1 MGISRRLFAI
11 LLLISVLIPM
21 LLVSCHQETSNLKN
35 TETNGNPVRT
45 QEPTD
50 SGANET
56 KTEPIPDVP
65 DAGDAMKITAEELLK
80 LIRNGE
86 LAENGNYALTGTEYL
101 IFDSTDN
108 RKTYDLRGA
117 TIRVATRDGESA
129 VTLKSVRNL
138 TLQNCN
144 LVVTGDTALKT
155 TGARECTLTQI
166 HVSGE
171 AKTGFVL
178 DGKVN
183 TLDGGTVSGSYGT
196 AVLVSGESIGV
207 TNCTLDGAAI
217 GVRDESGNG
226 CVIEN
231 NIVRNC
237 KIGIETVVPNTVIWY
252 NTITGGDCGIKA
264 SFKKS
269 EISAGEGDGYNIL
282 AAKNK
287 ITDAKTSIQYENV
300 SNGVIL
306 LNEAETVTASGCTYL
321 YANENKVTA
330 SLVLKNNN
338 YMIANGN
345 RAGSLTDDGNQN
357 KNGDNVT
364 NLDERP
370 EAGVNEA
377 LQPHINSEQFVGM
390 KRKATVR
397 TLKDSKQLNDY
408 LQEKMVDGATV
419 IVPPGAYIAGG
430 IEFDGLKNVTV
441 YAYGVLDE
449 QVSLNT
455 NYTWF
460 ENCNDIILK
469 GITFS
474 TAEYP
479 HMQGTILKVD
489 GNNVEFLP
497 DPGYKSEV
505 QGTPTGNYFRPG
517 EKTTVCDFPTFS
529 RSRYNSET
537 GTNTLYGAM
546 HAEKPGMADKGY
558 RIALRGDSGFALYM
572 NWCSGFQIEDVTVY
586 SCGTFSEFD
595 KNSDVGPVFHRYAVT
610 YGPAPVLDGGKDYSR
625 YNQYAEIVTT
635 DSYGRKRSAS
645 PMYTTCD
652 ATHSTN
658 SRVGSRTIS
667 CLLEGMNDDGG
678 NINANY
684 GLASG
689 FDSASKTLTYT
700 TCDVR
705 DYKLLPGAFRVGD
718 EVLLFDWNGKF
729 LARTKVTEAT
739 KDIGNQQYTVKLK
752 ENVVLPEGIR
762 VVVQNLDASGRGFL
776 WDNVT
781 VRTSQA
787 NGIRAKTPGGKIVNC
802 FFDNVRHCGVSVVPE
817 WQEWPEVGFAS
828 DLEIL
833 NCVFDG
839 NSRSAAMWDDWN
851 YWAMGASIQ
860 FAGGTG
866 SSDVNYCLHRNIR
879 ISGNVFR
886 NRYSRYQISLSAVH
900 DLELTN
906 NRFEAPRA
914 DASLN
919 PDGAPILIRGGN
931 GIVISGNSYSA
942 EVRYPI
948 ENRDN
953 AGANITGDDIEN

>member
-1 MGISRRLFAI
+1 MSKKARALGVFLA
-11 LLLISVLIPM
+11 LLLALPV
-21 LLVSCHQETSNLKN
+21 VSCDFGDRGQSGSDTGSES
-35 TETNGNPVRT
+35 PVRT

-56 KTEPIPDVP
+56 KIEPIPDVP

-80 LIRNGE
+80 RIRNGE
-86 LAENGNYALTGTEYL
+86 IAEKGNYALTGTEYL

-155 TGARECTLTQI
+155 VGARECTLTGI
-166 HVSGE
+166 HISGE
-171 AKTGFVL
+171 AKTGFAL

-196 AVLVSGESIGV
+196 AVLASGESIGV
-207 TNCTLDGAAI
+207 TNCTLEGATVGI
-217 GVRDESGNG
+217 RDESADG
-226 CVIEN
+226 CVAEN
-231 NIVRNC
+231 NILKAC
-237 KIGIETVVPNTVIWY
+237 KIGIETAVPNTVIWY

-287 ITDAKTSIQYENV
+287 ITNAKTSILYENV

-330 SLVLKNNN
+330 FLVLKKNN

-345 RAGSLTDDGNQN
+345 RVGNLTDDGNQN

-364 NLDERP
+364 KLDERP
-370 EAGVNEA
+370 EAGVNEV

-390 KRKATVR
+390 KRKAVVR
-397 TLKDSKQLNDY
+397 GISESKQLNEY
-408 LQEKMVDGATV
+408 LLERMVDDATV
-419 IVPPGAYIAGG
+419 IVPPGAYIGDEVALEGV
-430 IEFDGLKNVTV
+430 KNVTV

-449 QVSLNT
+449 QPTLNT
-455 NYTWF
+455 SCTRF
-460 ENCNDIILK
+460 LNCEDITLK
-469 GITFS
+469 GITF
-474 TAEYP
+474 TYAIYP
-479 HMQGTILKVD
+479 HIQGTILKVNGSD
-489 GNNVEFLP
+489 VEFLP
-497 DPGYKSEV
+497 DPGYNNVVS
-505 QGTPTGNYFRPG
+505 GMPTGNYFRPG
-517 EKTTVCDFPTFS
+517 EKTTVCDFPSFS
-529 RSRYNSET
+529 RSTYNSQT
-537 GTNTLYGAM
+537 GTNTIYGAM
-546 HAEKPGMADKGY
+546 HADKPGMASAGY
-558 RIALRGDSGFALYM
+558 RIALRGDSGFAMYM
-572 NWCSGFQIEDVTVY
+572 KYCSGFQIEDVTVL

-595 KNSDVGPVFHRYAVT
+595 VDNEVAPVFHRYAVV
-610 YGPAPVLDGGKDYSR
+610 YGPAPVLDSGKDYSR
-625 YNQYAEIVTT
+625 YNRYAEIVTT

-678 NINANY
+678 NINAYY

-689 FDSASKTLTYT
+689 FDSATKTLTYT

-705 DYKLLPGAFRVGD
+705 GYQLLPGAFRVGD

-729 LARTKVTEAT
+729 LAQTMVTEAT
-739 KDIGNQQYTVKLK
+739 KDVGNQEYTIKLK
-752 ENVVLPEGIR
+752 ENVTLPSGIK
-762 VVVQNLDASGRGFL
+762 VVVQNLDASGKGFL

-781 VRTSQA
+781 VRTNQA
-787 NGIRAKTPGGKIVNC
+787 NGVRAKASGGKIVNC

-866 SSDVNYCLHRNIR
+866 SSDVDYCLHRNIR

-900 DLELTN
+900 NLELTN

-931 GIVISGNSYSA
+931 GIVISGNSYSS

>member
-1 MGISRRLFAI
+1 MSKKARALGVFLA
-11 LLLISVLIPM
+11 LPV
-21 LLVSCHQETSNLKN
+21 VSCDFGDRGQSGSDTGSES
-35 TETNGNPVRT
+35 PVRT

-80 LIRNGE
+80 RIRNGE
-86 LAENGNYALTGTEYL
+86 IAEKGNYALTGTEYL

-155 TGARECTLTQI
+155 VGARECTLTGI
-166 HVSGE
+166 HISGE
-171 AKTGFVL
+171 AKTGFAL

-183 TLDGGTVSGSYGT
+183 TMDGGTVSGSYGT
-196 AVLVSGESIGV
+196 AVLASGESIGV
-207 TNCTLDGAAI
+207 TNCTLEGATVGI
-217 GVRDESGNG
+217 RDESADG
-226 CVIEN
+226 CVAEN
-231 NIVRNC
+231 NILKAC
-237 KIGIETVVPNTVIWY
+237 KIGIETAVPNTVIWY
-252 NTITGGDCGIKA
+252 NTIRGGDCGIKA

-287 ITDAKTSIQYENV
+287 ITDAKTSILYENV

-330 SLVLKNNN
+330 FLVLKNNN

-345 RAGSLTDDGNQN
+345 RVGSLTDDGNQN

-364 NLDERP
+364 KLDERP

-377 LQPHINSEQFVGM
+377 LQPHINTEQFVGM
-390 KRKATVR
+390 KRKAAVR
-397 TLKDSKQLNDY
+397 ELTGSRQLNVY
-408 LQEKMVDGATV
+408 LTESLTNGMTV
-419 IVPPGAYIAGG
+419 IVPPGAYVNEPMSFSNVEGG
-430 IEFDGLKNVTV
+430 TV
-441 YAYGVLDE
+441 YAYGVLSE
-449 QVSLNT
+449 QSVLSGQPAWRMTGCSDL
-455 NYTWF
+455 
-460 ENCNDIILK
+460 ILK
-469 GITFS
+469 GITFG
-474 TAEYP
+474 AAKYP
-479 HMQGTILKVD
+479 HIQGTIVKVS
-489 GNNVEFLP
+489 GSNVEFLP
-497 DPGYKSEV
+497 DPGYNNV
-505 QGTPTGNYFRPG
+505 VNGMPTGNYFRPG
-517 EKTTVCDFPTFS
+517 EKTTICDFPSFS
-529 RSRYNSET
+529 RSTYNSET
-537 GTNTLYGAM
+537 GTNTIYGAM
-546 HAEKPGMADKGY
+546 HADKPGMTGAGY
-558 RIALRGDSGFALYM
+558 RIALRGEAGLGLFMDV
-572 NWCSGFQIEDVTVY
+572 CSGIQIEDVTLTTAG
-586 SCGTFSEFD
+586 SFAQFD
-595 KNSDVGPVFHRYAVT
+595 RDNDVAPVFHRYAVV
-610 YGPAPVLDGGKDYSR
+610 YGPAPVLESGKDYSR

-635 DSYGRKRSAS
+635 DSYGRTRSAS

-652 ATHSTN
+652 ATHST
-658 SRVGSRTIS
+658 SARVGSRTIS

-678 NINANY
+678 NINAYY

-689 FDSASKTLTYT
+689 FDSATKTLTYT

-705 DYKLLPGAFRVGD
+705 GYQLLPGAFRVGD

-729 LARTKVTEAT
+729 LARTAVTEAT
-739 KDIGNQQYTVKLK
+739 KDVGNQQYTIKLK
-752 ENVVLPEGIR
+752 ENVTLPSGIK

-781 VRTSQA
+781 VRTNQA
-787 NGIRAKTPGGKIVNC
+787 NGVRAKASGGKIVNC

-866 SSDVNYCLHRNIR
+866 SSDVDYCLHRNIR

-906 NRFEAPRA
+906 NQFEAPRA

-919 PDGAPILIRGGN
+919 PDGAPILVRGGN
-931 GIVISGNSYSA
+931 GIVISGNSYSS